1 MISTDHITIRVP
13 SDLTG
18 LVEIRKVD
26 GVDCL
31 VVRPDGRVRLDGIP
45 VKTDGEVAE

>member
-1 MISTDHITIRVP
+1 MTIRVP
-13 SDLTG
+13 SDLAG

-31 VVRPDGRVRLDGIP
+31 VVRPDGRIRLDGIP
-45 VKTDGEVAE
+45 VKTDGEVAQ